1 MRAFDEV
8 YPGGVLSYVNK
19 CRDLLGKSSR
29 GQNPYDGWTP
39 SVCPFSLSSSVIGP
53 SYNRY
58 PVQYGDISST

>member
-8 YPGGVLSYVNK
+8 YPGGVLSYVHK

-39 SVCPFSLSSSVIGP
+39 SVYLFSLYSSVIGS
-53 SYNRY
+53 SYDRY
-58 PVQYGDISST
+58 PVQYGGISST